1 MKIKEIFEK
10 DINRDINGVIKADQ
24 TDDQSKWTELDEYV
38 ITKEVDDHL
47 REFFSRYIEAIENP
61 KNPSIVNKVGVW
73 ITGFFGSGKSHFI
86 KILSYLLENK
96 PVVNGK
102 DTKKPVD
109 FFADKIKD
117 ELFMGDIRKAVQN
130 DTDVILFNIDS
141 KATC

>member
-61 KNPSIVNKVGVW
+61 KNPSIVNKVGVGLLVSLAQVNLTLLRYCL
-73 ITGFFGSGKSHFI
+73 ICL
-86 KILSYLLENK
+86 KINLL
-96 PVVNGK
+96 
-102 DTKKPVD
+102 
-109 FFADKIKD
+109 
-117 ELFMGDIRKAVQN
+117 
-130 DTDVILFNIDS
+130 
-141 KATC
+141 